1 MAIYHCSLKVFSRS
15 EDACAIAKAAYRSGS
30 NITNERTGYT
40 HRYAN
45 KSGIR
50 ETFLLYP
57 ASSESFFSV
66 KDQPTKRAVLW
77 NAAERAE
84 TRKNSRVARELV
96 LALPHELSLE
106 EQAQLTRDMAAWL
119 IENYRVAVDCAIHE
133 PVKGDDHRN
142 VHAHLMFTT
151 REITAAGMGKKT
163 RILDDK
169 TSGPAQTEV
178 IREVWE
184 TLANDALRAEG
195 FEDSQIDRRSYED
208 QGIDA
213 IPQTHIGPKPKA
225 IEDEARKKASGDDSK
240 SDGEEEGKSGSSSK
254 SGGGAGQATG
264 GSKQSEQKTNSE
276 DDDSEEEGKQ
286 GSGSASS
293 GDAVALKLESKAKYD
308 DKRVIDYPKI
318 DRGNRQD
325 FVDQIKALNERRAQ
339 LPDKP
344 IKEQIIEAHQLI
356 EKLDTR
362 LDRLK
367 QLEQG
372 TSFPALI
379 QNALSKALEFTA
391 RLVMQCF
398 NQTEGF
404 KADEQSRALRNQ
416 RQFERYGKAYREGLH
431 DRIERLTFEL
441 ETLQKLERQY
451 RSFDRFIGKLETEI
465 KRVRIEHTRSVFK
478 NGTYNRMQ
486 GIATQP
492 SITDL
497 NEKRAGHVPQQPRP
511 MRTTS
516 ITELRIK
523 TQAKAAMIREQI
535 PSQHQPQITEAR
547 QEHIRS
553 NLAVINDQQ
562 PINNET
568 TRTQNRHFENT
579 LKVQHEVRP
588 KPVPDMVRAFEK
600 AHVLVPEREVKVK
613 LEVSRQP
620 AWQKAITTKIAE
632 TPKAE
637 PTRTEPVKIHRG
649 KTMYQERRQAHREKV
664 EIARSVVPEKYKP
677 EVKST
682 PETKVP
688 KGRVVF
694 KDLEDVR
701 QRRMKDVK
709 GTSLKAK
716 FSPAKPPREEPP
728 TLDQEAYKNARCER
742 SKDVRADVPARYR
755 AQAYKASEAQE
766 KPSGIAGEFVSSDR
780 PEVSRVKM
788 SDGFNQTS
796 PPDREGLDD
805 EFDNDLEL

>member
-45 KSGIR
+45 KTGIR

-57 ASSESFFSV
+57 APSESFFSV
-66 KDQPTKRAVLW
+66 KDQHSQRAVLW
-77 NAAERAE
+77 NAAERSE

-96 LALPHELSLE
+96 LALPHELSQE
-106 EQAQLTRDMAAWL
+106 GQAQLTRDMAAWL
-119 IENYRVAVDCAIHE
+119 IENYRVAVDCAIHD
-133 PVKGDDHRN
+133 PVNGQGPNGSDHRN

-151 REITAAGMGKKT
+151 RKITAAGMGKKT

-184 TLANDALRAEG
+184 TLANDALKSEG
-195 FEDSQIDRRSYED
+195 FEDIQIDRRSYED

-213 IPQTHIGPKPKA
+213 IPQTHIGPVAGEAKKQ
-225 IEDEARKKASGDDSK
+225 EQSRSQTHDETDD
-240 SDGEEEGKSGSSSK
+240 EEGEGKSSSS
-254 SGGGAGQATG
+254 SGGSGGQGPAAAN
-264 GSKQSEQKTNSE
+264 KDERKANSDE
-276 DDDSEEEGKQ
+276 DDSQDGSDEEGKQ
-286 GSGSASS
+286 GSSSASS
-293 GDAVALKLESKAKYD
+293 GDAVALKLESKV
-308 DKRVIDYPKI
+308 KREPHRTIDYPKI
-318 DRGNRQD
+318 DRGTRQD
-325 FVDQIKALNERRAQ
+325 FVNQIKALNAKREQ

-344 IKEQIIEAHQLI
+344 IKEQIIEVHQLI

-379 QNALSKALEFTA
+379 QNALTKALEFTA

-398 NQTEGF
+398 NQSEGLN
-404 KADEQSRALRNQ
+404 ADEQSRALKQ
-416 RQFERYGKAYREGLH
+416 ERQQERYGKAYREGLH
-431 DRIERLTFEL
+431 DRIERLTREL

-451 RSFDRFIGKLETEI
+451 QAFDRFIGKLETEI

-486 GIATQP
+486 GVATQP

-516 ITELRIK
+516 VTELRIK
-523 TQAKAAMIREQI
+523 MQAKAAMIREQV
-535 PSQHQPQITEAR
+535 PQHFRPELKVKSQEQYVAAR
-547 QEHIRS
+547 SLLSQR
-553 NLAVINDQQ
+553 N
-562 PINNET
+562 PIIYET
-568 TRTQNRHFENT
+568 TRTQNRPLENT
-579 LKVQHEVRP
+579 YK
-588 KPVPDMVRAFEK
+588 KSVPDIIRAFEK
-600 AHVLVPEREVKVK
+600 AHIREPVREVKPIH
-613 LEVSRQP
+613 EVPKNP
-620 AWQKAITTKIAE
+620 AWQKQIETKIAARANE
-632 TPKAE
+632 E

-649 KTMYQERRQAHREKV
+649 KTMVQERRQAHREKV
-664 EIARSVVPEKYKP
+664 EAARSVVPEKYKP
-677 EVKST
+677 EVKAT
-682 PETKVP
+682 PETKES

-694 KDLEDVR
+694 KDLDDVR

-716 FSPAKPPREEPP
+716 FSPAKPPREESPI
-728 TLDQEAYKNARCER
+728 LDQEAYKNARYER
-742 SKDVRADVPARYR
+742 SKDVRADVPPRYR
-755 AQAYKASEAQE
+755 AQAYEASEAQE
-766 KPSGIAGEFVSSDR
+766 KPSGIAGEFGSSDR

-788 SDGFNQTS
+788 SDGFNQAS
-796 PPDREGLDD
+796 PHETQGLDD
-805 EFDNDLEL
+805 DLDIDLK

>member
-57 ASSESFFSV
+57 ASAEDFFIV
-66 KDQPTKRAVLW
+66 KDQHSQRAVLW
-77 NAAERAE
+77 NAAERSE

-96 LALPHELSLE
+96 LALPHELSLAA
-106 EQAQLTRDMAAWL
+106 QAQLTRDMAAWL
-119 IENYRVAVDCAIHE
+119 IETYRVAVDCAIHD
-133 PVKGDDHRN
+133 PVNGQGPNGSDARN

-169 TSGPAQTEV
+169 VSGPAQTEV

-184 TLANDALRAEG
+184 TLANDALKSEG
-195 FEDSQIDRRSYED
+195 FEDIQIDRRSYED

-213 IPQTHIGPKPKA
+213 IPQTHIGPQAWQASKEADAEHRSSDKP
-225 IEDEARKKASGDDSK
+225 DDK
-240 SDGEEEGKSGSSSK
+240 EGEEDKGKSSSSG
-254 SGGGAGQATG
+254 GGGAGQATG
-264 GSKQSEQKTNSE
+264 GSKQSEQKANS
-276 DDDSEEEGKQ
+276 DDDDTEEEGKQ
-286 GSGSASS
+286 GSGSAG
-293 GDAVALKLESKAKYD
+293 GDAVALKLESKV
-308 DKRVIDYPKI
+308 KREPHRTIYYPKI
-318 DRGNRQD
+318 DRGTRQD
-325 FVDQIKALNERRAQ
+325 FVNQIKALNERRDK

-344 IKEQIIEAHQLI
+344 IKDQIIEVHQLI
-356 EKLDTR
+356 EKLGHR

-379 QNALSKALEFTA
+379 REALTKALEFTA

-398 NQTEGF
+398 NQSEAL
-404 KADEQSRALRNQ
+404 KADEQGRALRNQ
-416 RQFERYGKAYREGLH
+416 RQVERYGKAYREGLH
-431 DRIERLTFEL
+431 DRIERLTRDIDI
-441 ETLQKLERQY
+441 LQKLERQY
-451 RSFDRFIGKLETEI
+451 QAFDRFIGKLETEI
-465 KRVRIEHTRSVFK
+465 KRVRLESANPI
-478 NGTYNRMQ
+478 YMRMK
-486 GIATQP
+486 GANTPP

-511 MRTTS
+511 IRTTS
-516 ITELRIK
+516 VTELCIK
-523 TQAKAAMIREQI
+523 TQAKAAMIREQV
-535 PSQHQPQITEAR
+535 PAQHQPQISEAR

-553 NLAVINDQQ
+553 NLAVINNQQ

-568 TRTQNRHFENT
+568 ARTQNRHIEST
-579 LKVQHEVRP
+579 LKVQHEVIP

-600 AHVLVPEREVKVK
+600 AHVLTPEHEVKVK

-620 AWQKAITTKIAE
+620 AWQKAITTKIAG

-677 EVKST
+677 EVKAT
-682 PETKVP
+682 PETKEP

-701 QRRMKDVK
+701 QRREKDVK

-716 FSPAKPPREEPP
+716 FTASKPPREEPP
-728 TLDQEAYKNARCER
+728 TLDVEAYKNARYER
-742 SKDVRADVPARYR
+742 SKDVRADVPPRYR
-755 AQAYKASEAQE
+755 AKPYDAPEAQE
-766 KPSGIAGEFVSSDR
+766 KPSGMKGAFSSSDR
-780 PEVSRVKM
+780 PQQSRAKM

-796 PPDREGLDD
+796 PLDEEGLDD
-805 EFDNDLEL
+805 ELGSDLGL